1 MIIEDYDRY
10 SNILARLDKL
20 EEYDKY
26 VNLTIPDHSTEAGD
40 EFIRQGLVSLYSFC
54 EGRDAP
60 ALEYVIRLVSTPDQ
74 WTEFYEANDLK
85 NVYAIGE

>member
-26 VNLTIPDHSTEAGD
+26 VNLTIPDHNTEAGD
-40 EFIRQGLVSLYSFC
+40 KFIRQDLVILYPFC